1 MTDENNPQGL
11 SVDDAVELLMQA
23 PETDTPDEDETVDA
37 SEAEEVEEGT
47 EEVEAEEAEDQSDEE
62 ADETDEAE
70 DEEDEQDEDPVIEW
84 ETASGEKHSANLSEL
99 QAGYLRHRDYTR
111 KTQEV
116 AETRKALEAK
126 EQAAQEKITQLE
138 EQLAQWAVE
147 ARQEPNWLDLAQRLS
162 PQEYNYQREL
172 YAQQKARQEQAREQ
186 FTSLRQ
192 EEKMRKQAEGAEK
205 LKELIPDLSDADKA
219 PAITN
224 DIVLAAKSLGYTDAD
239 LTEIDDPR
247 VFYGL
252 HMVAQFLATQKKQS
266 EVKKVVNKKVAEA
279 KPKLNPGGQ
288 SGSKRQK
295 LQKQRDEQMAQLR
308 KTGSIKDAASLLLMG

>member
-11 SVDDAVELLMQA
+11 SVDDAVELLTQA
-23 PETDTPDEDETVDA
+23 PEADTPEEDETVDV
-37 SEAEEVEEGT
+37 SEAEEVEEAS
-47 EEVEAEEAEDQSDEE
+47 EEVEDDQSDEE
-62 ADETDEAE
+62 ADETDEAD
-70 DEEDEQDEDPVIEW
+70 DEEDGEEDPVIEW

-99 QAGYLRHRDYTR
+99 QAGYLRHSDYTR

-116 AETRKALEAK
+116 AETRKSLEAK

-147 ARQEPNWLDLAQRLS
+147 AQQEPDWLSLAQQLT

-172 YAQQKARQEQAREQ
+172 WSQHKARQEQAREQ

-192 EEKMRKQAEGAEK
+192 EEKLRRQTEGAAK
-205 LKELIPDLSDADKA
+205 LKELIPELSDPEKA

-224 DIVLAAKSLGYTDAD
+224 NIVLAAKNAGYTEAD
-239 LTEIDDPR
+239 LADVDDPR
-247 VFYGL
+247 VFHVL
-252 HMVAQFLATQKKQS
+252 HMAAQFMASQKKQS

-279 KPKLNPGGQ
+279 KPKLNPGGAG
-288 SGSKRQK
+288 GSKRQK
-295 LQKQRDEQMAQLR
+295 LQKKRDEQMAQLK
-308 KTGSIKDAASLLLMG
+308 KTGSIKDAANLLLMG